1 MTTKLTLLRR
11 IQKSIPQIDEITEA
25 GIVGDLSVDATA
37 GRSWL
42 DIVRKARANVAN
54 HGLKVI
60 VSPRDSY
67 NGAKLLNAGFTFQE
81 CVPMTFASGLKPEQ
95 YAKVMEGVNVPT
107 GGASL

>member
-1 MTTKLTLLRR
+1 
-11 IQKSIPQIDEITEA
+11 
-25 GIVGDLSVDATA
+25 VDADA

-42 DIVRKARANVAN
+42 NNLRKSRDNVAH

-67 NGAKLLNAGFTFQE
+67 HGAKLLNAGFTFQE

-95 YAKVMEGVNVPT
+95 HAKVMEGVTVPA
-107 GGASL
+107 GGATL

>member
-1 MTTKLTLLRR
+1 M
-11 IQKSIPQIDEITEA
+11 QIDEIMEA
-25 GIVGDLSVDATA
+25 GIVGDLSVDASA
-37 GRSWL
+37 GSTWL
-42 DIVRKARANVAN
+42 NIVRKSRHNVAN

-95 YAKVMEGVNVPT
+95 FAKVMEGVTVPA
-107 GGASL
+107 GGATL